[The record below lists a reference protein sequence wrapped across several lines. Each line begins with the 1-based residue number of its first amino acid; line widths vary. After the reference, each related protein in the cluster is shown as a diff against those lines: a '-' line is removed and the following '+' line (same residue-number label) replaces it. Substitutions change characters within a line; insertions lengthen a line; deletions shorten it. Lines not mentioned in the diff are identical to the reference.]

1 VIGIVCCNILNC
13 ISFHLNTVYY
23 IKSSPFKFVT
33 VFLEYYF
40 LSIPKKNYEQNSMD
54 CDVYHAMYRV
64 VILSDHYL
72 LGLPAVIPNGGRLDA
87 E

>member
-1 VIGIVCCNILNC
+1 
-13 ISFHLNTVYY
+13 
-23 IKSSPFKFVT
+23 
-33 VFLEYYF
+33 
-40 LSIPKKNYEQNSMD
+40 MD